1 MPRGL
6 YTALFKYINFFNDAA
21 VTFCN
26 FQNSKN
32 KLMLYRILDKPIIVM
47 CTSKIGNPQ
56 NN

>member
-6 YTALFKYINFFNDAA
+6 NTALFKYIDFFNDAA

-26 FQNSKN
+26 FQNSKT

-47 CTSKIGNPQ
+47 CTSKIGNP
-56 NN
+56 